1 MPRPRELRSRILL
14 GVAVISG
21 GAMVIAGL
29 LSLYLLRADL
39 VARVDDRLLDGA
51 TFVRD
56 VIASRP
62 GAVIDEG
69 ALEGQVNPD
78 ATALFY
84 DAAGT
89 LRFRTPGSAPL
100 EDVEEIGDIAIAAL
114 GPTTERQV
122 AGPTGVDL
130 GDGLVSR
137 VGQRYRAVILQLAP
151 DDLAVVDPAGD
162 GAIDRV
168 VIALPLEEE
177 EATIRSLALIELL
190 AGGLALLLLI
200 VVVDRLLRRLLQPL
214 DTMAQT
220 ATAVAHGETDRR
232 VSLEDPAAEIERLAT
247 ALNTAFDRRQEAEG
261 RLSRF
266 VADASHELRTPLT
279 KIRGWAALSVAG
291 GVEPED
297 SAKVMRTIDAEA
309 SRMTAMIDELLA
321 LARLDEASQLE
332 VAWTDVGALVRD
344 VVEDARVLHAD
355 HPIGLEIDPSGGP
368 AQLGAEVNA
377 PRLGEAV
384 RNLVANAGRHTPAGT
399 RIDVAVRRAA
409 GIGPLHER
417 SPAIAIAVHDEG
429 PGIPADQ
436 QEFVFERFYRGSDAR
451 ASGRTGSG
459 LGLAIV
465 QAIAEAHGGSAELES
480 SPGQGTTVT
489 ITVPIQHA
497 TEVGKRQA

>member
-1 MPRPRELRSRILL
+1 MRRPRELRSRILI
-14 GVAVISG
+14 GVALVSG
-21 GAMVIAGL
+21 GAMIIAGL

-39 VARVDDRLLDGA
+39 VARVDERLLDGA
-51 TFVRD
+51 TWVRD

-62 GAVIDEG
+62 GAVIDEQ
-69 ALEGQVNPD
+69 ALQGSVNPD

-84 DAAGT
+84 DGSGA
-89 LRFRTPGSAPL
+89 LRYRAPGASAL
-100 EDVEEIGDIAIAAL
+100 EDVDEIGDIAIAAL
-114 GPTTERQV
+114 GPTADRQV

-130 GDGLVSR
+130 GDGPVSR

-151 DDLAVVDPAGD
+151 GDLAVVDPTGG

-168 VIALPLEEE
+168 VIALPLEDD
-177 EATIRSLALIELL
+177 EATIRSLVLIELL

-200 VVVDRLLRRLLQPL
+200 VVVDRLLRRLLRPL
-214 DTMAQT
+214 DTMAET

-232 VSLEDPAAEIERLAT
+232 VTLKDPAAEIERLAT

-291 GVEPED
+291 GVKPED
-297 SAKVMRTIDAEA
+297 TAEVMATIDAEA
-309 SRMTAMIDELLA
+309 SRMSAMMDELLA
-321 LARLDEASQLE
+321 LARLDESSQLE

-344 VVEDARVLHAD
+344 VVDDARVLHAD
-355 HPIGLEIDPSGGP
+355 HPIDLEIDPSGGP

-377 PRLGEAV
+377 PRLSEAV

-399 RIDVAVRRAA
+399 RITVSVRRAT
-409 GIGPLHER
+409 GINPLRER
-417 SPAIAIAVHDEG
+417 TPAIAIAVHDDG
-429 PGIPADQ
+429 PGIPVEQ
-436 QEFVFERFYRGSDAR
+436 QRFVFERFYRGSDAR
-451 ASGRTGSG
+451 ATGRTGSG

-465 QAIAEAHGGSAELES
+465 QAIAEAHAGSVELES
-480 SPGQGTTVT
+480 VPDQGTTIT
-489 ITVPIQHA
+489 ISVPVQHA
-497 TEVGKRQA
+497 TEVRERQA

>member
-1 MPRPRELRSRILL
+1 
-14 GVAVISG
+14 
-21 GAMVIAGL
+21 
-29 LSLYLLRADL
+29 
-39 VARVDDRLLDGA
+39 
-51 TFVRD
+51 
-56 VIASRP
+56 
-62 GAVIDEG
+62 
-69 ALEGQVNPD
+69 
-78 ATALFY
+78 
-84 DAAGT
+84 
-89 LRFRTPGSAPL
+89 
-100 EDVEEIGDIAIAAL
+100 
-114 GPTTERQV
+114 
-122 AGPTGVDL
+122 
-130 GDGLVSR
+130 
-137 VGQRYRAVILQLAP
+137 
-151 DDLAVVDPAGD
+151 
-162 GAIDRV
+162 
-168 VIALPLEEE
+168 
-177 EATIRSLALIELL
+177 
-190 AGGLALLLLI
+190 
-200 VVVDRLLRRLLQPL
+200 
-214 DTMAQT
+214 MAET
-220 ATAVAHGETDRR
+220 ATAVAEGDLDQR
-232 VSLEDPAAEIERLAT
+232 VKLDHPAAEIERLAD

-344 VVEDARVLHAD
+344 VVDDARVLHAD
-355 HPIGLEIDPSGGP
+355 HPIELEIDPSGGP

-409 GIGPLHER
+409 SIGPLDER

-436 QEFVFERFYRGSDAR
+436 QEFVFDRFYRGSDSR
-451 ASGRTGSG
+451 AGGRTGSG

-465 QAIAEAHGGSAELES
+465 QAIAEVHGGSAQLES
-480 SPGQGTTVT
+480 APGQGTTVT
-489 ITVPIQHA
+489 ITVPIQHTA
-497 TEVGKRQA
+497 EGELHQP

>member
-21 GAMVIAGL
+21 AAMVVAGL

-39 VARVDDRLLDGA
+39 VARVDGRLLDGA

-62 GAVIDEG
+62 GAVIDEQ
-69 ALEGQVNPD
+69 ALLEESVNPD

-84 DAAGT
+84 DEAGT
-89 LRFRTPGSAPL
+89 LRFQAPGAALPEDL
-100 EDVEEIGDIAIAAL
+100 EQIGDIAIAAL

-130 GDGLVSR
+130 GDGPVSR
-137 VGQRYRAVILQLAP
+137 VGERYRAVILQLAP
-151 DDLAVVDPAGD
+151 DDLAVVDPTGD

-168 VIALPLEEE
+168 VIALPLEGE
-177 EATIRSLALIELL
+177 EATIRSLALIELV

-200 VVVDRLLRRLLQPL
+200 VVVDRLLRRQLRPL

-220 ATAVAHGETDRR
+220 ATAVARGETDRR
-232 VSLEDPAAEIERLAT
+232 VSLDDPAAEIERLAT

-291 GVEPED
+291 GVKPED
-297 SAKVMRTIDAEA
+297 TTEVMATIDAEA
-309 SRMTAMIDELLA
+309 SRMSVMIDELLA
-321 LARLDEASQLE
+321 LARLDESSQLE
-332 VAWTDVGALVRD
+332 VDWADVGALVRD
-344 VVEDARVLHAD
+344 VVEDARVLLAD

-368 AQLGAEVNA
+368 AQLGAEVNT
-377 PRLGEAV
+377 PRLSEAV

-399 RIDVAVRRAA
+399 RIDRLRAACDRHRTTARAHARDRHRRA
-409 GIGPLHER
+409 R
-417 SPAIAIAVHDEG
+417 
-429 PGIPADQ
+429 
-436 QEFVFERFYRGSDAR
+436 
-451 ASGRTGSG
+451 
-459 LGLAIV
+459 
-465 QAIAEAHGGSAELES
+465 
-480 SPGQGTTVT
+480 
-489 ITVPIQHA
+489 
-497 TEVGKRQA
+497 